1 MQKQLTIVFGVNNE
15 EHAELIRSDI
25 LKIIQERTVIFYV
38 SNIQTPVKF
47 VDPLIVKE
55 NKND

>member
-25 LKIIQERTVIFYV
+25 LKTIQERTTIFNI
-38 SNIQTPVKF
+38 SNIQVPIKCVSQLTA
-47 VDPLIVKE
+47 KE